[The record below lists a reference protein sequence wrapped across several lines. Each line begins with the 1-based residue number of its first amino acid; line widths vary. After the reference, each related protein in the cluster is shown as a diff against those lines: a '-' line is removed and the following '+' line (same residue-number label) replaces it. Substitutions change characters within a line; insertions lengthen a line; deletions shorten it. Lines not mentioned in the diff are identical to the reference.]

1 MGWFRRWLERYRQTD
16 EERLTDEVR
25 DWASSIPG
33 TSRIDECPNRER
45 VRIAGTVRRLTVRPV
60 EGFESLEALVSDGTG
75 EVLVRWM
82 GRHHIQGLGLGTRV
96 VLEGVLGRDR
106 EGLRMVNPQFEFA

>member
-1 MGWFRRWLERYRQTD
+1 MGWFRRWLERYRQSD

-25 DWASSIPG
+25 EWAESIPE
-33 TSRIDECPNRER
+33 TSRIDACPDRQR
-45 VRIAGTVRRLTVRPV
+45 VRIAGAVRRLTVRPV
-60 EGFESLEALVSDGTG
+60 EGFQSLEALVSDGTG

-82 GRHHIQGLGLGTRV
+82 GRHRIPGLGLGTRV